1 MDDLRSK
8 ALKNLHDMLSTFGK
22 PIPTVSDDELDTFKL
37 QVENR
42 MLLVA
47 FVGEGSAGKSTLI
60 NAILRD
66 E

>member
-8 ALKNLHDMLSTFGK
+8 ALKNLHDMLSTYKK
-22 PIPTVSDDELDTFKL
+22 PIPTVRDDELDAFKL

-47 FVGEGSAGKSTLI
+47 FVGEGSSGKSTLI

>member
-1 MDDLRSK
+1 M
-8 ALKNLHDMLSTFGK
+8 LHIHGK
-22 PIPTVSDDELDTFKL
+22 SCPTVNDDELDAFKL
-37 QVENR
+37 QIANK

-47 FVGEGSAGKSTLI
+47 FVGEGSSGKSTLI

>member
-1 MDDLRSK
+1 
-8 ALKNLHDMLSTFGK
+8 MLTIYGK
-22 PIPTVSDDELDTFKL
+22 PIPTVRDDELDAFKL
-37 QVENR
+37 QIENR

-47 FVGEGSAGKSTLI
+47 FFGEGSAGKTTLI